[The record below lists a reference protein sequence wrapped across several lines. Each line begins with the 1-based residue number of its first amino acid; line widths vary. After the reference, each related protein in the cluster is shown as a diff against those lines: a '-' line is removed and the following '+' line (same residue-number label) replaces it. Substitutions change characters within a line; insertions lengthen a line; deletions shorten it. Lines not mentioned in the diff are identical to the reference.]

1 MSWPTSKH
9 EIVKGYYFKQFML
22 HSIVHH
28 KNSCTNK
35 NCKLNNYFCSFWRI
49 PHSILLSLLLLEVI
63 HHFIITKTILISEY
77 TCQRALVQ
85 MEIPP
90 SIKNGVESKVLASIP
105 TGCMCYLTMNMQTRT
120 HTQSSARLAS
130 RWIMTH

>member
-1 MSWPTSKH
+1 MSWPTKKH
-9 EIVKGYYFKQFML
+9 EIVKGYYFKQFMQ

-28 KNSCTNK
+28 KNSCKNK
-35 NCKLNNYFCSFWRI
+35 NCKFNNYFCSFWRI
-49 PHSILLSLLLLEVI
+49 PHSVLLSLLLLEVI

-105 TGCMCYLTMNMQTRT
+105 TELTHRAIQDWQVDELWPANGQLP
-120 HTQSSARLAS
+120 HIQFY
-130 RWIMTH
+130 